1 MGISART
8 RRDSERDSGSGFRN
22 LGVRGSARGLVSKL
36 GRASLALYAGVLWLS
51 SSACNPAI
59 SEPQAPATSARA
71 ATSAAAAGTKTAGAG
86 FALPGLLGTA
96 HADVPPGPWRRPQP
110 SIIWAPVKPVEP
122 VLQLARSSGPPMSL
136 TSSDGTGLE
145 LVALEGRAVVEDP
158 LTFTELKLTFRNPQP
173 RQLEGQFEI
182 TLPPGA
188 AISRFAM
195 RIGDS
200 WQEGEVVELQAAREA
215 YEDFL
220 HRRQDPA
227 LLEKQAGNQ

>member
-1 MGISART
+1 
-8 RRDSERDSGSGFRN
+8 
-22 LGVRGSARGLVSKL
+22 
-36 GRASLALYAGVLWLS
+36 
-51 SSACNPAI
+51 
-59 SEPQAPATSARA
+59 
-71 ATSAAAAGTKTAGAG
+71 
-86 FALPGLLGTA
+86 
-96 HADVPPGPWRRPQP
+96 
-110 SIIWAPVKPVEP
+110 
-122 VLQLARSSGPPMSL
+122 
-136 TSSDGTGLE
+136 
-145 LVALEGRAVVEDP
+145 VALEGRAVVEDP

-227 LLEKQAGNQ
+227 LLGKTGRQPVPRPRVSDSAVG